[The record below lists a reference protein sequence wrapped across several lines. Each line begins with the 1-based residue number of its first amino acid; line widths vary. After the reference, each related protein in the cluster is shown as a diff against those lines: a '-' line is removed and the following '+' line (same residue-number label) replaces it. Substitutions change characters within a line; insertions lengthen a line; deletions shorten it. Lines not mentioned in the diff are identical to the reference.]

1 MGGDSGSGRRGG
13 EGFAYRDRASS
24 AEDGGGTPGR
34 SVFGR
39 GLARADGEFDA
50 TGRRR
55 RSPAPSGAELLGLEA
70 GDVVVHG
77 QWGEGRVVE
86 TSGSGEDAEAVVI
99 FTSVG
104 RKKLLLRMA
113 PLKRA

>member
-1 MGGDSGSGRRGG
+1 M
-13 EGFAYRDRASS
+13 
-24 AEDGGGTPGR
+24 
-34 SVFGR
+34 FGR
-39 GLARADGEFDA
+39 GPGPADAEFDA

-55 RSPAPSGAELLGLEA
+55 RAPASSGAELLGLEV
-70 GDVVVHG
+70 GDLVVHG

-86 TSGSGEDAEAVVI
+86 TSGEGEDAEAVVI

-113 PLKRA
+113 PVKRA